1 VQSLNPCLYREAE
14 DMELRIDEAQGDMDA
29 ADLYEDLREEDM
41 LEILGLMSHPRDAV
55 YMSYATSSKC
65 YSVRD
70 EMNNLYCSFGVAPIN
85 GTNIGSAWLLGTRR
99 LPNIKKFFL
108 KHSAEK
114 VEDLLNGFDYLTNFV
129 MRSNKLSIR
138 WLEWLGAEFNDCQF
152 ENYLSFI
159 LERK

>member
-1 VQSLNPCLYREAE
+1 
-14 DMELRIDEAQGDMDA
+14 MELRIDEAQGDMDA

-65 YSVRD
+65 YSVKD
-70 EMNNLYCSFGVAPIN
+70 EYNNLYCSFGVAPIN

-99 LPNIKKFFL
+99 LPKIKKFFL

-114 VEDLLNGFDYLTNFV
+114 VSELLDGFDYLTNFV

-152 ENYLSFI
+152 DSYLSFI

>member
-1 VQSLNPCLYREAE
+1 
-14 DMELRIDEAQGDMDA
+14 MELRIDEAQKDMDPV
-29 ADLYEDLREEDM
+29 DLYEDLREEDM
-41 LEILGLMSHPRDAV
+41 LEILGLMHHPRDAV
-55 YMSYATSSKC
+55 YMSFATSSKC

-70 EMNNLYCSFGVAPIN
+70 EWNNLYCSFGVAPIN

-99 LPNIKKFFL
+99 LPRIKKFFL

-114 VEDLLNGFDYLTNFV
+114 VEDLLDGFDYLTNFV
-129 MRSNKLSIR
+129 MRTNKLSIR
-138 WLEWLGAEFNDCQF
+138 WLEWLGAEFNDCQY

>member
-1 VQSLNPCLYREAE
+1 
-14 DMELRIDEAQGDMDA
+14 MELRIDEAQGDMDA
-29 ADLYEDLREEDM
+29 ADLYDDLREEDM
-41 LEILGLMSHPRDAV
+41 LEILGLMHHPRDAV
-55 YMSYATSSKC
+55 YMSYTTSSKC

-70 EMNNLYCSFGVAPIN
+70 EYNTLYCSFGVAPIN
-85 GTNIGSAWLLGTRR
+85 GTNIGSAWLLGTRK
-99 LPNIKKFFL
+99 LPQIKKFFL

-114 VEDLLNGFDYLTNFV
+114 VDDLLQGFDYLTNFV

-138 WLEWLGAEFNDCQF
+138 WLEWLGAEFNDCQY

>member
-1 VQSLNPCLYREAE
+1 
-14 DMELRIDEAQGDMDA
+14 MELRIDEAQGDMDA

-55 YMSYATSSKC
+55 YMSYATSTKC
-65 YSVRD
+65 YSVKD

-114 VEDLLNGFDYLTNFV
+114 VEDLLDGFDYLTNFV
-129 MRSNKLSIR
+129 MRTNKLSIR

>member
-1 VQSLNPCLYREAE
+1 
-14 DMELRIDEAQGDMDA
+14 MELRIDEAHKDMDPV
-29 ADLYEDLREEDM
+29 DLYDDLREEDM
-41 LEILGLMSHPRDAV
+41 LEILGLMCHPRDAV

-70 EMNNLYCSFGVAPIN
+70 EENNLYCSFGVAPIN

-99 LPNIKKFFL
+99 LPKIKKFFL

-114 VEDLLNGFDYLTNFV
+114 VEELLDGFDYLTNFV

-138 WLEWLGAEFNDCQF
+138 WLEWLGAEFNDCQY

>member
-1 VQSLNPCLYREAE
+1 
-14 DMELRIDEAQGDMDA
+14 MELRIDEAQGDMDA

-41 LEILGLMSHPRDAV
+41 LEIIGLMSHPRDAV

-85 GTNIGSAWLLGTRR
+85 GTNIGSAWLLGTRK
-99 LPNIKKFFL
+99 LPRIKKFFL

-114 VEDLLNGFDYLTNFV
+114 VEDLLDGFDYLTNFV
-129 MRSNKLSIR
+129 MRTNKLSIR
-138 WLEWLGAEFNDCQF
+138 WLEWLGAEFNDCHL

>member
-1 VQSLNPCLYREAE
+1 
-14 DMELRIDEAQGDMDA
+14 MELRIDEAQGDMDA

-114 VEDLLNGFDYLTNFV
+114 VEDLLQGFDYLTNFV

-138 WLEWLGAEFNDCQF
+138 WLEWLGAEFNDCQYD
-152 ENYLSFI
+152 NYLSFI

>member
-1 VQSLNPCLYREAE
+1 
-14 DMELRIDEAQGDMDA
+14 MELRIDEAQPDMDA
-29 ADLYEDLREEDM
+29 VDLYEDLREEDM
-41 LEILGLMSHPRDAV
+41 LEILGLMHHPRDAV
-55 YMSYATSSKC
+55 YMSYASSSKC

-108 KHSAEK
+108 KHSAKK
-114 VEDLLNGFDYLTNFV
+114 VEDLLDGFDYLTNFV
-129 MRSNKLSIR
+129 MRTNKLSIR
-138 WLEWLGAEFNDCQF
+138 WLEWLGAEFNDCQC

>member
-1 VQSLNPCLYREAE
+1 
-14 DMELRIDEAQGDMDA
+14 MELRIDEAHNDMDPV
-29 ADLYEDLREEDM
+29 DLYEDLREEDM
-41 LEILGLMSHPRDAV
+41 LEILGLMHHPRDAV

-70 EMNNLYCSFGVAPIN
+70 EMNNRDCSFGVAPIN
-85 GTNIGSAWLLGTRR
+85 GTNIGSAWLLGTRK
-99 LPNIKKFFL
+99 LPQIKKFFL

-114 VEDLLNGFDYLTNFV
+114 VTDLLDGFDYLTNFV
-129 MRSNKLSIR
+129 MRTNKLSIR
-138 WLEWLGAEFNDCQF
+138 WLEWLGAEFNDCQY

>member
-1 VQSLNPCLYREAE
+1 
-14 DMELRIDEAQGDMDA
+14 
-29 ADLYEDLREEDM
+29 M
-41 LEILGLMSHPRDAV
+41 LEILGLMHHPRDAV

-65 YSVRD
+65 YSVKD
-70 EMNNLYCSFGVAPIN
+70 NNNYLYCSFGVTPIN

-99 LPNIKKFFL
+99 LPKIKKFFL
-108 KHSAEK
+108 KHSVEK
-114 VEDLLNGFDYLTNFV
+114 VEDLLEGFDYLTNFV

-138 WLEWLGAEFNDCQF
+138 WLEWLGAEFNDCQY

>member
-1 VQSLNPCLYREAE
+1 
-14 DMELRIDEAQGDMDA
+14 MELRIDEAQGDMDA

-55 YMSYATSSKC
+55 YMSYATSTKC
-65 YSVRD
+65 YSVKD
-70 EMNNLYCSFGVAPIN
+70 EMNNLYCSFGVAPIK

-114 VEDLLNGFDYLTNFV
+114 VEDLLDGFDYLTNFV
-129 MRSNKLSIR
+129 MRTNKLSIR
-138 WLEWLGAEFNDCQF
+138 WLEWLGAEFNDCQY

>member
-1 VQSLNPCLYREAE
+1 
-14 DMELRIDEAQGDMDA
+14 MELRIDEAQEDMDA

-41 LEILGLMSHPRDAV
+41 LEILGLMHHPRDAV
-55 YMSYATSSKC
+55 YMSFATSSKC

-99 LPNIKKFFL
+99 LPKIKKFFL

-114 VEDLLNGFDYLTNFV
+114 VEDLLQGFDYLTNFV

-138 WLEWLGAEFNDCQF
+138 WLEWLGAEFNDCQY

>member
-1 VQSLNPCLYREAE
+1 
-14 DMELRIDEAQGDMDA
+14 MELRIDEAQGDMDA

-41 LEILGLMSHPRDAV
+41 LEIIGLMSHPRDAV

-99 LPNIKKFFL
+99 LPKIKKFFL

-114 VEDLLNGFDYLTNFV
+114 VEDLLDGFDYLTNFV
-129 MRSNKLSIR
+129 MRTNKLSIR
-138 WLEWLGAEFNDCQF
+138 WLEWLGAEFNDCHL